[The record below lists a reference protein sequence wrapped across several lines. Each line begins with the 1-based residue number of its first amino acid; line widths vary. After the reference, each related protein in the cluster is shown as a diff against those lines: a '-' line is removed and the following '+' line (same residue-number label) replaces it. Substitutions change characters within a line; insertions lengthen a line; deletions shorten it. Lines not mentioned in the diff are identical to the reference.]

1 MPSENKHIYGAFMQT
16 LMHWL
21 AAISLPAG
29 GPGQPFQASWQYV
42 ATALMAPAL
51 IGLAAALVIMLLEK
65 AFGTRMGGG
74 GI

>member
-1 MPSENKHIYGAFMQT
+1 MQT
-16 LMHWL
+16 LMQWL

-42 ATALMAPAL
+42 VTALLGPAL
-51 IGLAAALVIMLLEK
+51 IGLAAAGVIITVEK
-65 AFGTRMGGG
+65 ILGTRLGGG